1 MNFGSVSIWDVK
13 KVVDKVKNVVMN
25 LSEIE
30 IKVNEATGSE
40 PWGASRSLMQEIA
53 QATYNPRNDMNLI
66 MNQIYSKFAES
77 DPSLWRQAYKAL
89 QLLEY
94 LIKNGSES
102 VVNEARRHESII
114 RALRNF
120 HYKDNTGVDR
130 GINIRHLSGEISKLL
145 NDTSRLKEERKK
157 AKINRNKYTGL
168 GNSTTSQSSY
178 NDHISSSVGSS
189 NSTRYPT
196 TQSNSSSSN
205 AKKTQSPSSAGSN
218 TLYKNYK
225 NTTNSS
231 SKPTNG
237 APRARRND
245 IEESSISNSSSKN
258 YKSNDN
264 VDNTVQVGDLL
275 SFDDFTDNSIKANG
289 TNEDS
294 FNEWGDFQSSSP
306 SKYNNAISP
315 KDNGFTKSKTV
326 DDLLSGFD
334 SIEISTNFDSLS
346 YGPANAQ
353 NSTIAKSNTN
363 PIFSLAEP
371 VYNSSSKTEK
381 TLNSDPFSDFQSFTD
396 TQTSPNNAFS
406 FGAPIIMNK
415 HSTPNSSVNKTSTL
429 GPPVQVA
436 QAQNNN
442 SSSNNDSNI
451 WDMHK
456 SLISLESLAPSS
468 KK

>member
-13 KVVDKVKNVVMN
+13 KVVDKVKNVVLN

-30 IKVNEATGSE
+30 IKVNDATGSE

-53 QATYNPRNDMNLI
+53 QATYNPNEMNLV

-102 VVNEARRHESII
+102 VVNESRRHESII

-157 AKINRNKYTGL
+157 AKTNRNKYTGL

-178 NDHISSSVGSS
+178 NDHASSSVSSS

-196 TQSNSSSSN
+196 NQSFSNSSS
-205 AKKTQSPSSAGSN
+205 AKQTQSPSSAGGN
-218 TLYKNYK
+218 TMYKNYK
-225 NTTNSS
+225 NSTNSS
-231 SKPTNG
+231 SKITNG
-237 APRARRND
+237 ASRARRND
-245 IEESSISNSSSKN
+245 TRENSISDSRSTNNKSS
-258 YKSNDN
+258 DN
-264 VDNTVQVGDLL
+264 VDNTAQVGDLL
-275 SFDDFTDNSIKANG
+275 SFDDFADNSIK
-289 TNEDS
+289 TNDTTVDS
-294 FNEWGDFQSSSP
+294 FNDWGDFQSSSP
-306 SKYNNAISP
+306 PKSNNAISS

-334 SIEISTNFDSLS
+334 SIEISNNFDSLS
-346 YGPANAQ
+346 YGLANAQ

-363 PIFSLAEP
+363 PILSLAEP
-371 VYNSSSKTEK
+371 VYNNPSKIEN

-396 TQTSPNNAFS
+396 TQTSSNNAFS
-406 FGAPIIMNK
+406 FGAPINMNNQPT
-415 HSTPNSSVNKTSTL
+415 HNSSINTSSTL
-429 GPPVQVA
+429 NTPAQVVP
-436 QAQNNN
+436 AQNNN
-442 SSSNNDSNI
+442 SSSKNDSNI